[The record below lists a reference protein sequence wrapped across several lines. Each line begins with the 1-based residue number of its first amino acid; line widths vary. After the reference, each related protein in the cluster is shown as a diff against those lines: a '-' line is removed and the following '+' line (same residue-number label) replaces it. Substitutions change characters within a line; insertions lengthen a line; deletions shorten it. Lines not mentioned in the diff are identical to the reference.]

1 MTDRDAA
8 LTFTK
13 VSKQYEGPEPVL
25 ALNNVSLE
33 INPGEIF
40 GIVGESGSGK
50 STFLDLCVGL
60 LQPTSGS
67 VRVLGTPVAGLSD
80 RALRELRRT
89 IGVVFQGNNLLS
101 NETVA
106 DNIELPLKLTGAK
119 NPKRVAELLS
129 FVGLA
134 HRAKQYPGA
143 LSGGERQRVAIA
155 RALMTQPS
163 IVLFDEPTSALDL
176 STRDDILRLI
186 RATNQEFS
194 TTCVLVSH
202 ELDAV
207 KAICQRAAL
216 FEKGKLREIVEVA
229 TSFNGDDEK
238 PPYLD
243 YAKGY
248 LGS

>member
-25 ALNNVSLE
+25 ALHNVSLE
-33 INPGEIF
+33 IAQGEIF

-67 VRVLGTPVAGLSD
+67 VRVLGTSVSGLSD
-80 RALRELRRT
+80 RALRKLRRT

-101 NETVA
+101 NETVE

-129 FVGLA
+129 FVGLS

-186 RATNQEFS
+186 RATNTEFS

-229 TSFNGDDEK
+229 TSFNGDDEQ